1 MHQGSDPKVNTDAKK
16 GHYYTGGTIGG
27 IHAPPEKFE
36 NQVSHFD

>member
-16 GHYYTGGTIGG
+16 GTTRGHMGG